1 MFVHVHSLI
10 AFLHSYGYVALG
22 LIVGLES
29 LGLPLPGEGLL
40 IAAALVAGTSHE
52 MTIPGVIAAASLGAI
67 LGQMAGFW
75 IGASVGTA
83 LLRRYG
89 RYVGLT
95 PRRLAL
101 GRLLFRRHGAKLI
114 FAARFI
120 VVLRTIAA
128 LLAGANRMPWA
139 RFVAANIAGSIAW
152 ASVYGVGV
160 AALGREMK
168 HLSGPIA
175 IGVGGVALLILL
187 GSVLAM
193 HWHERRLTR
202 TRRRPSRHSSSRAI
216 HLS

>member
-1 MFVHVHSLI
+1 MFVHVHSLL

-22 LIVGLES
+22 LIIGLES
-29 LGLPLPGEGLL
+29 LGLPLPGESLL

-89 RYVGLT
+89 GYIGLS

-101 GRLLFRRHGAKLI
+101 GRLLFRRHGAKLV

-128 LLAGANRMPWA
+128 LLAGANRMPWG
-139 RFVAANIAGSIAW
+139 RFMAANIVGSVAW
-152 ASVYGVGV
+152 AAVYGIGV

-175 IGVGGVALLILL
+175 IGVGGVALLILF

-202 TRRRPSRHSSSRAI
+202 TRQRRSRHSSSRAI